1 MNAYFKNVLVYS
13 TMSENAVL
21 SLQDSDF
28 VSPENSQ
35 KMNSVLAP
43 QPATSSHF
51 SSKFWPEL
59 GQLENSFD
67 ISHSTLWSFM
77 NFEGRAAY
85 NPALLDDFHG
95 WHRNIHALKEEV
107 GEHFKFVVLGSRHP
121 DFFCLGGDLN
131 YFSECIDSKN
141 RDALYEY
148 GRSCVEILHKNWRS
162 IDSDVLTIGMVQ
174 GDALGGGF
182 ESLLSFDYIC
192 AEKGTKFGF
201 PEQMFGLFPGMGALT
216 FLGRSLGFAKAEQ
229 LVRTGRTLSA
239 EELYEMGVV
248 HILAEKGQGLKTVQR
263 FIAKNEQKYSAL
275 CTYRKAVKRANP
287 IPFEEL
293 DDVVSLWADAGMRIS
308 ARELKVMQRLVS
320 AQTKK
325 KVPAAE

>member
-1 MNAYFKNVLVYS
+1 
-13 TMSENAVL
+13 MSDNAVL
-21 SLQDSDF
+21 SLQSPDF
-28 VSPENSQ
+28 AGNQNPENE
-35 KMNSVLAP
+35 NTVLAP
-43 QPATSSHF
+43 RPAAPSSL
-51 SSKFWPEL
+51 SNKFWPEL
-59 GQLENSFD
+59 GQLENAFD
-67 ISHSTLWSFM
+67 ISHGTLWSFM

-85 NPALLDDFHG
+85 NPKLLEDFHG
-95 WHRNIHALKEEV
+95 WHRNIRALKEEM

-121 DFFCLGGDLN
+121 DFFCLGGDLD
-131 YFSECIDSKN
+131 YFSNCINSKD
-141 RDALYEY
+141 RERLYSY

-162 IDSDVLTIGMVQ
+162 IDSEVLTIGLVQ

-192 AEKGTKFGF
+192 AEKGAKFGF

-248 HILAEKGQGLKTVQR
+248 HILAEKGEGLKTVQR
-263 FIAKNEQKYSAL
+263 FIAKNEHKHAAL

-293 DDVVSLWADAGMRIS
+293 DDVVSLWAEAGMRIS
-308 ARELKVMQRLVS
+308 SRELKVMQRLVA

-325 KVPAAE
+325 TSPAAE

>member
-1 MNAYFKNVLVYS
+1 
-13 TMSENAVL
+13 
-21 SLQDSDF
+21 
-28 VSPENSQ
+28 
-35 KMNSVLAP
+35 
-43 QPATSSHF
+43 
-51 SSKFWPEL
+51 
-59 GQLENSFD
+59 
-67 ISHSTLWSFM
+67 M

-95 WHRNIHALKEEV
+95 WHYNIRSLKEEM

-121 DFFCLGGDLN
+121 DFFCLGGDLD
-131 YFSECIDSKN
+131 YFSHCINSKD
-141 RDALYEY
+141 RDGLYAY

-162 IDSDVLTIGMVQ
+162 IDSELLTIGLVQ

-248 HILAEKGQGLKTVQR
+248 HILAEKGEGLKTVQR
-263 FIAKNEQKYSAL
+263 FIAKNEQKQAAL

-308 ARELKVMQRLVS
+308 SRELKVMQRLVA
-320 AQTKK
+320 AQSKK
-325 KVPAAE
+325 AAPAAE

>member
-1 MNAYFKNVLVYS
+1 
-13 TMSENAVL
+13 MSDNAVL
-21 SLQDSDF
+21 SLQSSNF
-28 VSPENSQ
+28 VANQNPQNEQ
-35 KMNSVLAP
+35 MVLAP
-43 QPATSSHF
+43 RQSASTTLSSQ
-51 SSKFWPEL
+51 FWPEL
-59 GQLENSFD
+59 GQLDNAFD

-95 WHRNIHALKEEV
+95 WHRNIRALKEEM

-131 YFSECIDSKN
+131 YFSQCIDN
-141 RDALYEY
+141 QDRDGLYEY
-148 GRSCVEILHKNWRS
+148 GRSCIEILHNNWRS
-162 IDSDVLTIGMVQ
+162 IDSEVLTVGLVQ

-192 AEKGTKFGF
+192 AEEGTKFGF

-229 LVRTGRTLSA
+229 LVRTGRTLTA

-248 HILAEKGQGLKTVQR
+248 HILAEKGQGLRAVQR
-263 FIAKNEQKYSAL
+263 FIAKNEHKHAAL
-275 CTYRKAVKRANP
+275 CTYRKAAKRANP

-308 ARELKVMQRLVS
+308 ARELKVMHRLVA
-320 AQTKK
+320 AQSKK
-325 KVPAAE
+325 TSPAAE